1 MYAAQSA
8 QNLAHK
14 KDFVTTVSPHPAEA
28 QESAPGTGVGK
39 CFQLW
44 RSDRAGGTAF
54 LISVGVWGAPLPAA
68 FVNSMLYKVL
78 YKCDA
83 GESHNS
89 KGAFVV
95 GKASRPPLFCE

>member
-14 KDFVTTVSPHPAEA
+14 KDFVTTVSPHPVEA
-28 QESAPGTGVGK
+28 QESAPGTGVEK

-68 FVNSMLYKVL
+68 FVNSMLYNVL
-78 YKCDA
+78 
-83 GESHNS
+83 
-89 KGAFVV
+89 
-95 GKASRPPLFCE
+95 